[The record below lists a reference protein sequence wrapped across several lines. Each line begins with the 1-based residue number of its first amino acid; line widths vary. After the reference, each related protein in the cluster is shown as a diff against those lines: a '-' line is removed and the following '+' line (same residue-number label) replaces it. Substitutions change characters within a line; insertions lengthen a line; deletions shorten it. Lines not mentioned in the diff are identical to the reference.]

1 MADDHSIATAGD
13 DMDLPAHEETYA
25 DFLTILEITV
35 VSLLCILLQLV
46 LAGLKGQVA
55 VAIIGFFL
63 TAGAAWFGF
72 ATGLTWRAVLPVFL
86 LLGLACIVL

>member
-35 VSLLCILLQLV
+35 LSLFCILLQLV
-46 LAGLKGQVA
+46 LWGLKGHL
-55 VAIIGFFL
+55 AIAAIGFVL
-63 TAGAAWFGF
+63 TGGAAWFGF
-72 ATGLTWRAVLPVFL
+72 ATGLGWRAVLPVFL